1 MTAPKG
7 IGFDAGHTDEKK
19 NRREDAD
26 AGTAEGIE
34 PPTDE
39 VVYGLL
45 CTAIHDRTQWHR
57 I

>member
-7 IGFDAGHTDEKK
+7 IGFDAGHTGEKK
-19 NRREDAD
+19 NRRKDAD
-26 AGTAEGIE
+26 AGTAEVIE

-39 VVYGLL
+39 VVYDFL
-45 CTAIHDRTQWHR
+45 CIAIHDRTQWHR

>member
-26 AGTAEGIE
+26 VGTAEVIE

-39 VVYGLL
+39 VVYDLL
-45 CTAIHDRTQWHR
+45 CTAIHDRTQRHR